1 MMADTEPTAP
11 EPRTEGAW
19 SGLLRVLTSGTIASA
34 SLILLAV
41 VLIAIAAPI
50 LATTDPLLIH
60 PTERLRPGSLQHWF
74 GTDALGRDVYARVVY
89 GARTSLIVGTFAAV
103 ASITFGLVIGV
114 IAGYFRMADL
124 IIMRVMDGVMAIPS
138 IVLAVALVAISGA
151 SMTTVLVAIAVPE
164 IPRVVRLVRGVILSL
179 RSEPYVEA
187 AISLGTPAPLLLVR
201 HMIPNTMAPLIVQS
215 SFVLA
220 SAILTE
226 AALSFLGV
234 GLPPEIPSWGNIMS
248 EGRKYFQLYPALI
261 FIPGAFLAVTVL
273 SVNLIGDALRDAL
286 DPKMAKRLF
295 GRSAETT

>member
-1 MMADTEPTAP
+1 MTQSFEPIALEQRP
-11 EPRTEGAW
+11 QGPW
-19 SGLLRVLTSGTIASA
+19 IGLLRAVANGPIAIA
-34 SLILLAV
+34 SLILLTI
-41 VLIAIAAPI
+41 VLIAVAAPLI
-50 LATTDPLLIH
+50 TTTDPLLIH
-60 PTERLRPGSLQHWF
+60 PTERLRPASLQHWF

-89 GARTSLIVGTFAAV
+89 GARTSLVVGTFAAA
-103 ASITFGLVIGV
+103 ASIAFGLAIGV

-124 IIMRVMDGVMAIPS
+124 IIMRIMDGVMAIPS

-151 SMTTVLVAIAVPE
+151 SLTTVLVAIAVPE
-164 IPRVVRLVRGVILSL
+164 IPRVVRLVRGVILNL
-179 RSEPYVEA
+179 RGEPYVEA

-248 EGRKYFQLYPALI
+248 EGRKYFQLYPGLI
-261 FIPGAFLAVTVL
+261 FIPGIFLAVTVL

-286 DPKMAKRLF
+286 DPKMAKRL
-295 GRSAETT
+295 

>member
-1 MMADTEPTAP
+1 MTQSFESIVP
-11 EPRTEGAW
+11 ERAAEGPW
-19 SGLLRVLTSGTIASA
+19 NGLFR
-34 SLILLAV
+34 AV
-41 VLIAIAAPI
+41 TNGPIAIASLMLLAIVFIAVAAPL

-60 PTERLRPGSLQHWF
+60 PLERLRPGSLQHWF

-89 GARTSLIVGTFAAV
+89 GARTSLIVGTFAAA
-103 ASITFGLVIGV
+103 ASIAFGLMIGV

-124 IIMRVMDGVMAIPS
+124 IIMRIMDGVMAIPN

-151 SMTTVLVAIAVPE
+151 SLTTVLVAIAVPE
-164 IPRVVRLVRGVILSL
+164 IPRVVRLVRGVILNL
-179 RSEPYVEA
+179 RAEPYVEA
-187 AISLGTPAPLLLVR
+187 AISLGTPVPLLLIR

-248 EGRKYFQLYPALI
+248 EGRKYFQLYPGLI
-261 FIPGAFLAVTVL
+261 FIPGIFLAVTVL
-273 SVNLIGDALRDAL
+273 SVNLIGDALRDVL
-286 DPKMAKRLF
+286 DPKMAKRL
-295 GRSAETT
+295 

>member
-1 MMADTEPTAP
+1 MTQSFESIVP
-11 EPRTEGAW
+11 ERAAEGPW
-19 SGLLRVLTSGTIASA
+19 NGLFR
-34 SLILLAV
+34 AV
-41 VLIAIAAPI
+41 TNGPIAIASLMLLAIVFIAVAAPL

-60 PTERLRPGSLQHWF
+60 PLERLRPGSLQHWF

-89 GARTSLIVGTFAAV
+89 GARTSLIVGTFAAA
-103 ASITFGLVIGV
+103 ASIAFGLMIGV

-124 IIMRVMDGVMAIPS
+124 IIMRIMDGVMAIPN

-151 SMTTVLVAIAVPE
+151 SLTTVLVAIAVPE
-164 IPRVVRLVRGVILSL
+164 IPRVVRLVRGVILNL
-179 RSEPYVEA
+179 RAEPYVEA
-187 AISLGTPAPLLLVR
+187 AISLGTPVPLLLIR

-248 EGRKYFQLYPALI
+248 EGRKYFQLYPGLI
-261 FIPGAFLAVTVL
+261 FIPGVFLAVTVL
-273 SVNLIGDALRDAL
+273 SVNLIGDALRDVL
-286 DPKMAKRLF
+286 DPKMAKRL
-295 GRSAETT
+295 

>member
-1 MMADTEPTAP
+1 MTQSLESIVP
-11 EPRTEGAW
+11 EPAAEGPW
-19 SGLLRVLTSGTIASA
+19 NGLFR
-34 SLILLAV
+34 AV
-41 VLIAIAAPI
+41 TNGPIAIASLMLLAIVFIAVAAPL

-60 PTERLRPGSLQHWF
+60 PLERLRPGSLQHWF

-89 GARTSLIVGTFAAV
+89 GARTSLIVGTFAAA
-103 ASITFGLVIGV
+103 ASITFGLAIGV
-114 IAGYFRMADL
+114 VAGYFRMADL

-151 SMTTVLVAIAVPE
+151 SLTTVLVAIAVPE
-164 IPRVVRLVRGVILSL
+164 IPRVVRLVRGVVLNL
-179 RSEPYVEA
+179 RGEPYVEA

-248 EGRKYFQLYPALI
+248 EGRKYFQLYPGLI
-261 FIPGAFLAVTVL
+261 FIPGIFLAVTVL
-273 SVNLIGDALRDAL
+273 SVNLIGDALRDVL
-286 DPKMAKRLF
+286 DPKMAKRL
-295 GRSAETT
+295 

>member
-1 MMADTEPTAP
+1 MIESLETVAREQRSDGPGS
-11 EPRTEGAW
+11 R
-19 SGLLRVLTSGTIASA
+19 LLRAVTNGPIAIA
-34 SLILLAV
+34 SLIISAM

-50 LATTDPLLIH
+50 LSTTDPLLIH
-60 PTERLRPGSLQHWF
+60 PLERLRPGSSQHWF
-74 GTDALGRDVYARVVY
+74 GTDALGRDVYARVMY
-89 GARTSLIVGTFAAV
+89 GARTSLIVGVFAAA
-103 ASITFGLVIGV
+103 ASIAFGLIIGV
-114 IAGYFRMADL
+114 IAGYFRVADL
-124 IIMRVMDGVMAIPS
+124 IIMRIMDGVMAIPS

-151 SMTTVLVAIAVPE
+151 SLMTVLVAIAVPE
-164 IPRVVRLVRGVILSL
+164 IPRVVRLVRGVILNL
-179 RSEPYVEA
+179 RGEPYVEA

-248 EGRKYFQLYPALI
+248 EGRKYFQLYPGLI

-273 SVNLIGDALRDAL
+273 SVNLIGDALRDVL
-286 DPKMAKRLF
+286 DPKMAKRL
-295 GRSAETT
+295 

>member
-1 MMADTEPTAP
+1 MMQGLEPTAP
-11 EPRTEGAW
+11 EQRAEGTW
-19 SGLLRVLTSGTIASA
+19 NGLVRAVTSGPIAVA
-34 SLILLAV
+34 SLVLLAV
-41 VLIAIAAPI
+41 VLIAVAAPL
-50 LATTDPLLIH
+50 LAATDPLLIH
-60 PTERLRPGSLQHWF
+60 PLERLRPGSLQHWF

-103 ASITFGLVIGV
+103 ASITLGLVIGV

-124 IIMRVMDGVMAIPS
+124 IIMRIMDGVMAIPS
-138 IVLAVALVAISGA
+138 IILAVALVAISGA

-164 IPRVVRLVRGVILSL
+164 IPRVVRLVRGVILNL
-179 RSEPYVEA
+179 RNEAYVEA
-187 AISLGTPAPLLLVR
+187 AISLGTPAPLLLIR

-286 DPKMAKRLF
+286 DPKMAKRL
-295 GRSAETT
+295 

>member
-1 MMADTEPTAP
+1 MIESLETVAREQRSDGPGS
-11 EPRTEGAW
+11 R
-19 SGLLRVLTSGTIASA
+19 LLRAVTNGPIAIA
-34 SLILLAV
+34 SLIISAM

-50 LATTDPLLIH
+50 LSTTDPLLIH
-60 PTERLRPGSLQHWF
+60 PLERLRPGSSQHWF
-74 GTDALGRDVYARVVY
+74 GTDALGRDVYARVMY
-89 GARTSLIVGTFAAV
+89 GSRTSLIVGVFAAA
-103 ASITFGLVIGV
+103 ASIAFGLIIGV
-114 IAGYFRMADL
+114 IAGYFRVADL
-124 IIMRVMDGVMAIPS
+124 IIMRIMDGVMAIPS

-151 SMTTVLVAIAVPE
+151 SLMTVLVAIAVPE
-164 IPRVVRLVRGVILSL
+164 IPRVVRLVRGVILNL
-179 RSEPYVEA
+179 RGEPYVEA

-248 EGRKYFQLYPALI
+248 EGRKYFQLYPGLI

-273 SVNLIGDALRDAL
+273 SVNLIGDALRDVL
-286 DPKMAKRLF
+286 DPKMAKRL
-295 GRSAETT
+295 

>member
-1 MMADTEPTAP
+1 MTQAFEPTAP
-11 EPRTEGAW
+11 EQPAEGTWNGLIRAVR
-19 SGLLRVLTSGTIASA
+19 SGPIAVA
-34 SLILLAV
+34 SLVLLAV
-41 VLIAIAAPI
+41 VLIAVAAPI

-60 PTERLRPGSLQHWF
+60 PLERLRPGSLQHWF

-89 GARTSLIVGTFAAV
+89 GARTSLIVGTFAAA
-103 ASITFGLVIGV
+103 ASITLGLVIGV

-124 IIMRVMDGVMAIPS
+124 IIMRIMDGVMAIPS
-138 IVLAVALVAISGA
+138 IILAVALVAISGA
-151 SMTTVLVAIAVPE
+151 SLTTVLVAIAVPE
-164 IPRVVRLVRGVILSL
+164 IPRVVRLVRGVILNL
-179 RSEPYVEA
+179 RGEPYVEA
-187 AISLGTPAPLLLVR
+187 AIALGTPVPLLLVR

-286 DPKMAKRLF
+286 DPKMAKRL
-295 GRSAETT
+295 

>member
-1 MMADTEPTAP
+1 MTHSLEPAALEQRADGP
-11 EPRTEGAW
+11 W
-19 SGLLRVLTSGTIASA
+19 SRLFRAVTNGPIAIA
-34 SLILLAV
+34 SLILLAM
-41 VLIAIAAPI
+41 VLIAVAAPI
-50 LATTDPLLIH
+50 VSTTDPFLIH

-74 GTDALGRDVYARVVY
+74 GTDALGRDVYARVIY

-103 ASITFGLVIGV
+103 ISIAFGLVIGV
-114 IAGYFRMADL
+114 VAGYFRMADL

-151 SMTTVLVAIAVPE
+151 SLMTVLVAIAVPE
-164 IPRVVRLVRGVILSL
+164 IPRVVRLVRGVLLNL
-179 RSEPYVEA
+179 RGEPYVEA

-248 EGRKYFQLYPALI
+248 DGRKYFQLYPGLI

-273 SVNLIGDALRDAL
+273 SVNLIGDALRDVL
-286 DPKMAKRLF
+286 DPKMAKRL
-295 GRSAETT
+295 

>member
-1 MMADTEPTAP
+1 MTQSFEPTVP
-11 EPRTEGAW
+11 EQAAEGPW
-19 SGLLRVLTSGTIASA
+19 SGLFRAVTSGPIAIA
-34 SLILLAV
+34 SLILLAIV
-41 VLIAIAAPI
+41 FIAVAAPL

-60 PTERLRPGSLQHWF
+60 PLERLRPGSLQHWF

-89 GARTSLIVGTFAAV
+89 GARTSLIVGTVAAA
-103 ASITFGLVIGV
+103 ASIAFGLVIGV

-151 SMTTVLVAIAVPE
+151 SLTTVLVAIAVPE

-179 RSEPYVEA
+179 RGEPYVEA
-187 AISLGTPAPLLLVR
+187 AISLGTPAPLLLIR

-248 EGRKYFQLYPALI
+248 EGRKYFQLYPGLI
-261 FIPGAFLAVTVL
+261 FIPGVFLAVTVL
-273 SVNLIGDALRDAL
+273 SVNLIGDALRDVL
-286 DPKMAKRLF
+286 DPKMAKRL
-295 GRSAETT
+295 